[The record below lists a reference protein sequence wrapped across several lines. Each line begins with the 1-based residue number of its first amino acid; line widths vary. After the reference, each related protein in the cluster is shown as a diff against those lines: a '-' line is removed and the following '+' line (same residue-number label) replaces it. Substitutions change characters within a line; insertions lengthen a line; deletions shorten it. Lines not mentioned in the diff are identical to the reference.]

1 MRPVRKIFN
10 ILENHTEGEDL
21 HIKLDTLTTADVLV
35 ALERTKPSARNL
47 TGKYAAWQT
56 EYESV

>member
-1 MRPVRKIFN
+1 MVRTLCCRSIFS
-10 ILENHTEGEDL
+10 ISGEDL